1 VFRVDQ
7 TAKSAIARSE
17 ALKALVTGIAGFTGS
32 YIAAA
37 LAKRHITVVGLAQ
50 SESVIDHVDH
60 IHSADITSVEPVRE
74 VVLRE
79 KPDFVLHLAAISSVD
94 YGNVEEI
101 YRTNLIGT
109 RNVLEAL
116 TALETAPR
124 SVLLASS
131 SNIYGNRNEG
141 IMRESMPPDPVND
154 YSVSKA
160 AGEMV
165 AGLYRN
171 RLPICIVRP
180 FNYTGVGQS
189 PHFLIAKIVEHVRAG
204 EKKIRLGNLGV
215 ARDFS
220 DVRFV
225 AEAYCRLLDCPGAIG
240 RTVNVSSGRAYR
252 LDEILSEVAAISGSA
267 LEVEVDPALV
277 RDNEVRTLW
286 GDSSLLDE
294 LIGPIERIPLPET
307 LRWMIER

>member
-1 VFRVDQ
+1 
-7 TAKSAIARSE
+7 
-17 ALKALVTGIAGFTGS
+17 LKALVTGIAGFTGR

-37 LAKRHITVVGLAQ
+37 LAKRGVSVVGLAQ
-50 SESVIDHVDH
+50 SESAIEHVDQV
-60 IHSADITSVEPVRE
+60 HSADITSMEAVRE
-74 VVLRE
+74 VVLLE
-79 KPDFVLHLAAISSVD
+79 KPDFVLHLAAISFVEHGD
-94 YGNVEEI
+94 VEEI
-101 YRTNLIGT
+101 YRTNLMGT
-109 RNVLEAL
+109 RNLLEAL

-124 SVLLASS
+124 AILLASS

-141 IMRESMPPDPVND
+141 IMRETMPPDPVND

-171 RLPICIVRP
+171 RLSICIVRP

-189 PHFLIAKIVEHVRAG
+189 PAFLIPKIVQHVRDG
-204 EKKIRLGNLGV
+204 ENRIRLGNLGV

-240 RTVNVSSGRAYR
+240 RIVNVSSGRAYR
-252 LDEILSEVAAISGSA
+252 LDEILKEVAAITGRV
-267 LEVEVDPALV
+267 LEVEIDQALV
-277 RDNEVRTLW
+277 RDNEVQTLW
-286 GDSSLLDE
+286 GDSSLLDQ
-294 LIGPIERIPLPET
+294 LVGPIERIPLQET
-307 LRWMIER
+307 LRWMIES

>member
-1 VFRVDQ
+1 
-7 TAKSAIARSE
+7 
-17 ALKALVTGIAGFTGS
+17 LKALVTGVAGFTGR

-37 LAKRHITVVGLAQ
+37 LTRRGLSVAGLAQ
-50 SESVIDHVDH
+50 SECVIENVDHVH
-60 IHSADITSVEPVRE
+60 CADITSLESVRDA
-74 VVLRE
+74 VLRE
-79 KPDFVLHLAAISSVD
+79 QPDFVLHLAAISSVD

-101 YRTNLIGT
+101 YRTNLLGT

-116 TALETAPR
+116 SALETPPR

-141 IMRESMPPDPVND
+141 IMREDMPPDPVND
-154 YSVSKA
+154 YAVSKA
-160 AGEMV
+160 AGEMI

-204 EKKIRLGNLGV
+204 MKKIRLGNLGV

-225 AEAYCRLLDCPGAIG
+225 AEAYCRLLDCPKAIG

-252 LDEILSEVAAISGSA
+252 LDEILSEVAAISGSR

-294 LIGPIERIPLPET
+294 LIGPIERVPLPET
-307 LRWMIER
+307 LRWMIQS